1 MERKTHYKMYKAG
14 KNWVF
19 AMLSTVA
26 LTGVMA
32 MSGNTAKADAVAQS
46 STEQVAKVD
55 TTGAT
60 TTQVEKAT
68 NNVNESNAAQTSV
81 TTTTGQSSSNADATS
96 SSQNNKQATTTSV
109 VTSQNTL
116 VANKDQASS
125 IQSSVTQNSKKTETV
140 INTAD
145 NASQKNVNGNWYL
158 VDNNT
163 GKNLTGFQEI
173 KYQNKVVYYAPSNS
187 QMQYGWQDINN
198 NRYYFDTFD
207 GAMTTGQKNINGNW
221 YMFDAQGVL
230 QTGFQR
236 IESQNKTVYY
246 SEDKDKLG
254 QMQYGQ
260 KNIKGNWYNFDTYDG
275 AMKTGFVTIPSQNK
289 TVYYSEDKAK
299 LGQMQ
304 YGKTK
309 VNGKTYYFDTYDG
322 AMKKGLTNI
331 NGNYYY
337 FDNSGVMATNQKN
350 INGNWYMFNDQGIM
364 QTGFVHIP
372 SQGKTVYYSKDKD
385 KLGQMLYGQKNING
399 RWYNFDTYDGAMKTG
414 FVYIPSQNKTVYY
427 DENQSTLG
435 QMKYGFQNING
446 KTYYFDT
453 FDGSMKTGQKN
464 INGNWYMFDD
474 KGVMK
479 VGFVTIPSQNK
490 TVYYSEDKAKLGQM
504 QYGKTGIKGKTYYFD
519 TFDGAMAVGEKKIDN
534 HMYLFDSK
542 GIMQIGFHDLD
553 GGKRTV
559 YYSEAKSNYGQML
572 YGNQVINGKNYYF
585 DSTTG
590 AMRKGIL
597 VLDKANHTLSYVTN
611 EGTVAKNMRYKIDNV
626 EYIFNVAGVLEHS
639 QGEANIAGNWYLFGD
654 NNHVL
659 IGFQT
664 LKDGRKVYYSTDSGQ
679 MQFGQRNIDG
689 HWYMFDTFNG
699 AMKTGFVNIPEQNKT
714 VYYATNGQMQYG
726 QRNIDGHWYMFDTF
740 NGAMKTGFVN
750 IPEQNKTVYYA
761 ANGQMQ
767 YGKQNIDGHWYLFNT
782 FDGAMYKGWLM
793 SGNDWYYYNQQN
805 GQLQTGSAVINGV
818 GYNFDG
824 NGKQILNYSIDY
836 RYALPAGKGDDE
848 TAANNYIILHDVGV
862 ESGAAANARYFHDTV
877 DTNEA
882 YVTFVVGDG
891 GKVYRV
897 GRPGQVSW
905 GAGRVANHNSPVQIE
920 LGRTYNSGQF
930 WQDYVTYVRLARDMA
945 GKYGIP
951 LTLDAGGAGTR
962 GIKSHYWVTKNIWGD
977 HVDPYGYLSR
987 FGVTQA
993 KLAHDLLYG
1002 V

>member
-19 AMLSTVA
+19 AMLSTIA

-32 MSGNTAKADAVAQS
+32 MSGNTAKADTVAQS
-46 STEQVAKVD
+46 TTEQVAKVD

-60 TTQVEKAT
+60 TTSTQQATTQVEKAT
-68 NNVNESNAAQTSV
+68 NTTNESNAAQTSA
-81 TTTTGQSSSNADATS
+81 TTTTEQSSSNADATS
-96 SSQNNKQATTTSV
+96 SSQNNKQATTASVATPQSTS
-109 VTSQNTL
+109 

-125 IQSSVTQNSKKTETV
+125 AQSSTTQKSEEPKVETPV
-140 INTAD
+140 NTA
-145 NASQKNVNGNWYL
+145 NNTSQKNVNGNWYL

-173 KYQNKVVYYAPSNS
+173 KYQNKVVYYAPSNA
-187 QMQYGWQDINN
+187 QMQYGWQSINS
-198 NRYYFDTFD
+198 NRYYFDTFN
-207 GAMTTGQKNINGNW
+207 GAMATGQKNINGNW
-221 YMFDAQGVL
+221 YMFDNQGVM
-230 QTGFQR
+230 QTGFQK
-236 IESQNKTVYY
+236 IASQNKTVYY
-246 SEDKDKLG
+246 SEDKAKLG

-260 KNIKGNWYNFDTYDG
+260 KNIKGNWYNFDTYNG
-275 AMKTGFVTIPSQNK
+275 AMKTGFVTIESQNK

-304 YGKTK
+304 YGKTEVK
-309 VNGKTYYFDTYDG
+309 GKTYYFDTYNG

-331 NGNYYY
+331 NGNNYY
-337 FDNSGVMATNQKN
+337 FDNSGVMATGQKN
-350 INGNWYMFNDQGIM
+350 ISGNWYMFNDQGIM

-372 SQGKTVYYSKDKD
+372 SQNKTVYYSKDKNN
-385 KLGQMLYGQKNING
+385 LGQMLYGQKNIDG
-399 RWYNFDTYDGAMKTG
+399 RWYNFDTFDGAMKTG

-435 QMKYGFQNING
+435 QMKYGFQDIKG

-464 INGNWYMFDD
+464 IKGNWYMFDS
-474 KGVMK
+474 KGAMK

-490 TVYYSEDKAKLGQM
+490 TVYYSEDKNKLGQM
-504 QYGKTGIKGKTYYFD
+504 QYGKTEINGKTYYFD
-519 TFDGAMAVGEKKIDN
+519 TFDGAKVTGEKKIDN

-542 GIMQIGFHDLD
+542 GVMQVGFHDLD

-585 DSTTG
+585 DTTTG
-590 AMRKGIL
+590 AMRKGTL
-597 VLDKANHTLSYVTN
+597 VFDKTNHTLSYITS
-611 EGTVAKNMRYKIDNV
+611 EGLVAKNTKYKINNV
-626 EYIFNVAGVLEHS
+626 EYVFNVAGVLEHL
-639 QGEANIAGNWYLFGD
+639 QGEANIAGNWYLFD
-654 NNHVL
+654 NSNHVL

-664 LKDGRKVYYSTDSGQ
+664 LKDGRKVYYSPDNAQ
-679 MQFGQRNIDG
+679 MQYGQKNIG
-689 HWYMFDTFNG
+689 GYWYNFDTYNG
-699 AMKTGFVNIPEQNKT
+699 AMKTGFVTIPSQNKI
-714 VYYATNGQMQYG
+714 VYYSEDKA
-726 QRNIDGHWYMFDTF
+726 
-740 NGAMKTGFVN
+740 KL
-750 IPEQNKTVYYA
+750 
-761 ANGQMQ
+761 GQMQ

-848 TAANNYIILHDVGV
+848 TAANNYLILHEVGT
-862 ESGAAANARYFHDTV
+862 ESGAATNARYFHDTV

-891 GKVYRV
+891 GKVYQV

-905 GAGRVANHNSPVQIE
+905 GAGRVANHNAPVQIE

>member
-26 LTGVMA
+26 LTGIMA

-96 SSQNNKQATTTSV
+96 SSQNNKQATITSV

-116 VANKDQASS
+116 VSNKDQASS

-173 KYQNKVVYYAPSNS
+173 KYQNKVVYYAPSNA

-221 YMFDAQGVL
+221 YMFDVQGVL

-446 KTYYFDT
+446 KMYYFDT

-490 TVYYSEDKAKLGQM
+490 TVYYSEDKDKLGQM

-597 VLDKANHTLSYVTN
+597 VLDKVNHTLSYVTN

-639 QGEANIAGNWYLFGD
+639 QGEVNIAGNWYLFGD

-891 GKVYRV
+891 GKVYQV

-905 GAGRVANHNSPVQIE
+905 GAGRVANHNAPVQIE

>member
-19 AMLSTVA
+19 AMLSTIA

-32 MSGNTAKADAVAQS
+32 MSGNTAKADTVAQS
-46 STEQVAKVD
+46 TTEQVAKVN
-55 TTGAT
+55 TTSAT
-60 TTQVEKAT
+60 TTSTQATTQVEKAANT
-68 NNVNESNAAQTSV
+68 TNESNATQTSATA
-81 TTTTGQSSSNADATS
+81 TTEQSSSNANATS
-96 SSQNNKQATTTSV
+96 SSQNNKQATTASVATPQSTS
-109 VTSQNTL
+109 

-125 IQSSVTQNSKKTETV
+125 AQSSTTQKSEEPKVETPV
-140 INTAD
+140 NTA
-145 NASQKNVNGNWYL
+145 NNTSQKNVNGNWYL

-173 KYQNKVVYYAPSNS
+173 KYQNKVVYYAPSNA
-187 QMQYGWQDINN
+187 QMQYGWQSINS
-198 NRYYFDTFD
+198 NRYYFDTFN
-207 GAMTTGQKNINGNW
+207 GAMATGQKNINGNW
-221 YMFDAQGVL
+221 YMFDNQGVM
-230 QTGFQR
+230 QTGFQK
-236 IESQNKTVYY
+236 IASQNKTVYY
-246 SEDKDKLG
+246 SEDKAKLG

-260 KNIKGNWYNFDTYDG
+260 KNIKGNWYNFDTYNG
-275 AMKTGFVTIPSQNK
+275 A
-289 TVYYSEDKAK
+289 
-299 LGQMQ
+299 
-304 YGKTK
+304 
-309 VNGKTYYFDTYDG
+309 
-322 AMKKGLTNI
+322 
-331 NGNYYY
+331 
-337 FDNSGVMATNQKN
+337 
-350 INGNWYMFNDQGIM
+350 
-364 QTGFVHIP
+364 
-372 SQGKTVYYSKDKD
+372 
-385 KLGQMLYGQKNING
+385 
-399 RWYNFDTYDGAMKTG
+399 
-414 FVYIPSQNKTVYY
+414 
-427 DENQSTLG
+427 
-435 QMKYGFQNING
+435 
-446 KTYYFDT
+446 
-453 FDGSMKTGQKN
+453 
-464 INGNWYMFDD
+464 
-474 KGVMK
+474 MK

-504 QYGKTGIKGKTYYFD
+504 QYGKTEVKGKTYYFDTYNGAMKKGLTNINGNNYYFDNSGVMATGQKNISGNWYMFNDQGIMQTGFVHIPSQKKTVYYSKDKNNLGQMLYGQKNIDGRWYNFDTFDGAMKTGFVYIPSQKKTVYYDENQSTLGQMKYGFQDIKGKTYYFD
-519 TFDGAMAVGEKKIDN
+519 TFDGSMKTGQKNIKGNWYMFDSNGAMKVGFVTIPSQNKTVYYSEDKNKLGQMQYGKTEINGKTYYFDTFDGAMVTGEKKIDN

-542 GIMQIGFHDLD
+542 GVMQVGFHDLD

-585 DSTTG
+585 DTTTG
-590 AMRKGIL
+590 AMRKGTL
-597 VLDKANHTLSYVTN
+597 VFDKTNHTLSYITS
-611 EGTVAKNMRYKIDNV
+611 EGLVAKNTKYKINNV
-626 EYIFNVAGVLEHS
+626 EYVFNVAGVLEHL
-639 QGEANIAGNWYLFGD
+639 QGEANIAGNWYLFD
-654 NNHVL
+654 NSNHVL

-664 LKDGRKVYYSTDSGQ
+664 LKDGRKVYYSPDNAQ
-679 MQFGQRNIDG
+679 MQYGQKNIG
-689 HWYMFDTFNG
+689 GYWYNFDTYNG
-699 AMKTGFVNIPEQNKT
+699 AMKTGFVTIPSQNKI
-714 VYYATNGQMQYG
+714 VYYSEDKA
-726 QRNIDGHWYMFDTF
+726 
-740 NGAMKTGFVN
+740 KL
-750 IPEQNKTVYYA
+750 
-761 ANGQMQ
+761 GQMQ
-767 YGKQNIDGHWYLFNT
+767 YGKQNIGGHWYLFNT

-836 RYALPAGKGDDE
+836 RYALPAGEGDDE
-848 TAANNYIILHDVGV
+848 TAANNYLILHEVGT
-862 ESGAAANARYFHDTV
+862 ESGAATNARYFHDTV

-891 GKVYRV
+891 GKVYQV

-905 GAGRVANHNSPVQIE
+905 GAGRVANHNAPVQIE

-930 WQDYVTYVRLARDMA
+930 WQDYVTYVRVARDMA

>member
-19 AMLSTVA
+19 AMLSTIA

-32 MSGNTAKADAVAQS
+32 MSGNTAKADTVAQS

-55 TTGAT
+55 TTSAT
-60 TTQVEKAT
+60 TTSTQATTQVEKAT
-68 NNVNESNAAQTSV
+68 NTTNESNAAQPSA
-81 TTTTGQSSSNADATS
+81 TTTTEQSSSNANATS
-96 SSQNNKQATTTSV
+96 SSQNNKQATTASVATPQSTS
-109 VTSQNTL
+109 

-125 IQSSVTQNSKKTETV
+125 AQSSTTQKSEEPKVETPV
-140 INTAD
+140 NTA
-145 NASQKNVNGNWYL
+145 NNTSQKNVNGNWYL

-173 KYQNKVVYYAPSNS
+173 KYQNKVVYYAPSNA
-187 QMQYGWQDINN
+187 QMQYGWQSINS
-198 NRYYFDTFD
+198 NRYYFDTFN
-207 GAMTTGQKNINGNW
+207 GAMATGQKNINGNW
-221 YMFDAQGVL
+221 YMFDNQGVM
-230 QTGFQR
+230 QTGFQK
-236 IESQNKTVYY
+236 IASQNKTVYY
-246 SEDKDKLG
+246 SEDKAKLG

-260 KNIKGNWYNFDTYDG
+260 KNIKGNWYNFDTYNG

-304 YGKTK
+304 YGKTEVK
-309 VNGKTYYFDTYDG
+309 GKTYYFDTYNG

-331 NGNYYY
+331 NGNNYY
-337 FDNSGVMATNQKN
+337 FDNSGVMATGQKN
-350 INGNWYMFNDQGIM
+350 ISGNWYMFNAQGIM

-372 SQGKTVYYSKDKD
+372 SQNKTVYYSKDKN

-399 RWYNFDTYDGAMKTG
+399 RWYNFDTFDGAMKTG
-414 FVYIPSQNKTVYY
+414 FVYIPNQKKTVYY

-435 QMKYGFQNING
+435 QMKYGFQNIKG

-464 INGNWYMFDD
+464 IKGNWYMFDSN
-474 KGVMK
+474 GAMK

-490 TVYYSEDKAKLGQM
+490 TVYYSEDKNKLGQM
-504 QYGKTGIKGKTYYFD
+504 QYGKTEINGKTYYFD
-519 TFDGAMAVGEKKIDN
+519 TFDGAMVTGEKKIDN

-542 GIMQIGFHDLD
+542 GVMQVGFHDLD

-585 DSTTG
+585 DTTTG
-590 AMRKGIL
+590 AMRKGTL
-597 VLDKANHTLSYVTN
+597 VFDKTNHTLSYITS
-611 EGTVAKNMRYKIDNV
+611 EGLVAKNTKYKINNV
-626 EYIFNVAGVLEHS
+626 EYVFNVAGVLEHL
-639 QGEANIAGNWYLFGD
+639 QGEANIAGNWYLFD
-654 NNHVL
+654 NSNHVL

-664 LKDGRKVYYSTDSGQ
+664 LKDGRKVYYSPDNAQ
-679 MQFGQRNIDG
+679 MQYGQKNIG
-689 HWYMFDTFNG
+689 GYWYNFDTYNG
-699 AMKTGFVNIPEQNKT
+699 AMKTGFVTIPSQNKI
-714 VYYATNGQMQYG
+714 VYYSEDKA
-726 QRNIDGHWYMFDTF
+726 
-740 NGAMKTGFVN
+740 KL
-750 IPEQNKTVYYA
+750 
-761 ANGQMQ
+761 GQMQ
-767 YGKQNIDGHWYLFNT
+767 YGKQNIGGHWYLFNT
-782 FDGAMYKGWLM
+782 FGGAMYKGWLM

-848 TAANNYIILHDVGV
+848 TAANNYLILHDVGV
-862 ESGAAANARYFHDTV
+862 ESGAATNARYFHDTV

-891 GKVYRV
+891 GKVYQV

-905 GAGRVANHNSPVQIE
+905 GAGRVANHNAPVQIE

>member
-1 MERKTHYKMYKAG
+1 
-14 KNWVF
+14 
-19 AMLSTVA
+19 
-26 LTGVMA
+26 
-32 MSGNTAKADAVAQS
+32 
-46 STEQVAKVD
+46 
-55 TTGAT
+55 
-60 TTQVEKAT
+60 
-68 NNVNESNAAQTSV
+68 
-81 TTTTGQSSSNADATS
+81 
-96 SSQNNKQATTTSV
+96 
-109 VTSQNTL
+109 
-116 VANKDQASS
+116 
-125 IQSSVTQNSKKTETV
+125 
-140 INTAD
+140 
-145 NASQKNVNGNWYL
+145 
-158 VDNNT
+158 
-163 GKNLTGFQEI
+163 
-173 KYQNKVVYYAPSNS
+173 
-187 QMQYGWQDINN
+187 
-198 NRYYFDTFD
+198 
-207 GAMTTGQKNINGNW
+207 
-221 YMFDAQGVL
+221 
-230 QTGFQR
+230 
-236 IESQNKTVYY
+236 
-246 SEDKDKLG
+246 
-254 QMQYGQ
+254 
-260 KNIKGNWYNFDTYDG
+260 
-275 AMKTGFVTIPSQNK
+275 
-289 TVYYSEDKAK
+289 
-299 LGQMQ
+299 
-304 YGKTK
+304 
-309 VNGKTYYFDTYDG
+309 
-322 AMKKGLTNI
+322 
-331 NGNYYY
+331 
-337 FDNSGVMATNQKN
+337 
-350 INGNWYMFNDQGIM
+350 
-364 QTGFVHIP
+364 
-372 SQGKTVYYSKDKD
+372 
-385 KLGQMLYGQKNING
+385 
-399 RWYNFDTYDGAMKTG
+399 
-414 FVYIPSQNKTVYY
+414 
-427 DENQSTLG
+427 
-435 QMKYGFQNING
+435 
-446 KTYYFDT
+446 
-453 FDGSMKTGQKN
+453 
-464 INGNWYMFDD
+464 
-474 KGVMK
+474 
-479 VGFVTIPSQNK
+479 
-490 TVYYSEDKAKLGQM
+490 
-504 QYGKTGIKGKTYYFD
+504 KTYYFD

-726 QRNIDGHWYMFDTF
+726 
-740 NGAMKTGFVN
+740 
-750 IPEQNKTVYYA
+750 
-761 ANGQMQ
+761 
-767 YGKQNIDGHWYLFNT
+767 KQNIDGHWYLFNT

-848 TAANNYIILHDVGV
+848 TAANNYIILHDVG
-862 ESGAAANARYFHDTV
+862 
-877 DTNEA
+877 
-882 YVTFVVGDG
+882 
-891 GKVYRV
+891 KVYQV

-905 GAGRVANHNSPVQIE
+905 GAGRVANHNAPVQIE
-920 LGRTYNSGQF
+920 LGRTYNSWQF
-930 WQDYVTYVRLARDMA
+930 WQDYVTYVRVARDMA

>member
-1 MERKTHYKMYKAG
+1 VEDKMERKTHYKMYKAG

-60 TTQVEKAT
+60 TTQVEKAI

-173 KYQNKVVYYAPSNS
+173 KYQNKVVYYAPSNA

-364 QTGFVHIP
+364 QTGFVRIP
-372 SQGKTVYYSKDKD
+372 SQSKTVYYSKDKN

-714 VYYATNGQMQYG
+714 VYYA
-726 QRNIDGHWYMFDTF
+726 
-740 NGAMKTGFVN
+740 
-750 IPEQNKTVYYA
+750 

-848 TAANNYIILHDVGV
+848 TAANNYIILHDVG
-862 ESGAAANARYFHDTV
+862 
-877 DTNEA
+877 
-882 YVTFVVGDG
+882 
-891 GKVYRV
+891 KVYQV

-905 GAGRVANHNSPVQIE
+905 GAGRVANHNAPVQIE
-920 LGRTYNSGQF
+920 LGRTYNSWQF
-930 WQDYVTYVRLARDMA
+930 WQDYVTYVRVARDMA

>member
-60 TTQVEKAT
+60 TTQVEKAI

-173 KYQNKVVYYAPSNS
+173 KYQNKVVYYAPSNA

-260 KNIKGNWYNFDTYDG
+260 KNIK
-275 AMKTGFVTIPSQNK
+275 
-289 TVYYSEDKAK
+289 
-299 LGQMQ
+299 
-304 YGKTK
+304 
-309 VNGKTYYFDTYDG
+309 
-322 AMKKGLTNI
+322 
-331 NGNYYY
+331 
-337 FDNSGVMATNQKN
+337 
-350 INGNWYMFNDQGIM
+350 GNWYMFNDQGIM

-446 KTYYFDT
+446 KMYYFDT

-848 TAANNYIILHDVGV
+848 TAANNYIILHDVG
-862 ESGAAANARYFHDTV
+862 
-877 DTNEA
+877 
-882 YVTFVVGDG
+882 
-891 GKVYRV
+891 KVYQV

-905 GAGRVANHNSPVQIE
+905 GAGRVANHNAPVQIE
-920 LGRTYNSGQF
+920 LGRTYNSWQF
-930 WQDYVTYVRLARDMA
+930 WQDYVTYVRVARDMA

>member
-60 TTQVEKAT
+60 TTQVEKAI

-173 KYQNKVVYYAPSNS
+173 KYQNKVVYYAPSNA

-254 QMQYGQ
+254 QM
-260 KNIKGNWYNFDTYDG
+260 
-275 AMKTGFVTIPSQNK
+275 
-289 TVYYSEDKAK
+289 
-299 LGQMQ
+299 
-304 YGKTK
+304 
-309 VNGKTYYFDTYDG
+309 
-322 AMKKGLTNI
+322 
-331 NGNYYY
+331 
-337 FDNSGVMATNQKN
+337 
-350 INGNWYMFNDQGIM
+350 
-364 QTGFVHIP
+364 
-372 SQGKTVYYSKDKD
+372 
-385 KLGQMLYGQKNING
+385 
-399 RWYNFDTYDGAMKTG
+399 
-414 FVYIPSQNKTVYY
+414 
-427 DENQSTLG
+427 
-435 QMKYGFQNING
+435 KYGFQNING
-446 KTYYFDT
+446 KMYYFDT

-848 TAANNYIILHDVGV
+848 TAANNYIILHDVG
-862 ESGAAANARYFHDTV
+862 
-877 DTNEA
+877 
-882 YVTFVVGDG
+882 
-891 GKVYRV
+891 KVYQV

-905 GAGRVANHNSPVQIE
+905 GAGRVANHNAPVQIE
-920 LGRTYNSGQF
+920 LGRTYNSWQF
-930 WQDYVTYVRLARDMA
+930 WQDYVTYVRVARDMA